1 MDESCSANGVLA
13 PLVGIIGSI
22 QATEAIKVL
31 TGAGN
36 TLEGRLL
43 LLDALQM
50 EWRSIKL
57 KQDPGCPVCGNSS

>member
-1 MDESCSANGVLA
+1 MDESCSANGVLS

-31 TGAGN
+31 TGAGQS
-36 TLEGRLL
+36 LVGKLL

-50 EWRSIKL
+50 EWRTLTL
-57 KQDPGCPVCGNSS
+57 KQDPACPVCSDSG